1 MNLMDCIIELL
12 KHLKIKAKSI
22 KKCSFETAVL
32 PLWFWALLIK
42 ALEAVLNWLHVLVV
56 LTILKLSATNG
67 EYNSWKEYYCVNKT
81 F

>member
-32 PLWFWALLIK
+32 PL
-42 ALEAVLNWLHVLVV
+42 
-56 LTILKLSATNG
+56 
-67 EYNSWKEYYCVNKT
+67 
-81 F
+81 